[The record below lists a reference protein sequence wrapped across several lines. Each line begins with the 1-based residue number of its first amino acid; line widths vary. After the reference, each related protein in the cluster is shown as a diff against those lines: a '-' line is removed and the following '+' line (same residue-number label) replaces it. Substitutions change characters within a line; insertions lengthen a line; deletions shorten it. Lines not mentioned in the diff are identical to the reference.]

1 MVRQSNGRI
10 RSIRGIGRVEVV
22 SDGKKFK
29 ARQFMVLEKPD
40 MMRVDLLSFLD
51 LPYLRLAFKG
61 DTFQAMDM
69 RANVFYTGELARAL
83 SLFVPIRVTSREFIA
98 FVFGE
103 IPEQD
108 HLRARYDPRRRLYE
122 LDFPPSTRWKSQT
135 FWIHPKTSRVVEISK
150 KSVRESEKETIRVS
164 FSRFRKTGSMTFPT
178 EVEIEVSGANN
189 RIRFNFRKIEINPPL
204 PREPFR
210 LPIPPGAEVVTIDE
224 GMRRPFVF
232 PTPE

>member
-1 MVRQSNGRI
+1 MVRQTDVQI
-10 RSIRGIGRVEVV
+10 QSIRGIGGVEVV
-22 SDGKKFK
+22 SNGKKFK
-29 ARQFMVLEKPD
+29 ARQFMVLGKPD

-69 RANVFYTGELARAL
+69 RSNVFYTGELVKAL
-83 SLFVPIRVTSREFIA
+83 ALFVPIEVTSREFIA
-98 FVFGE
+98 LVFGE
-103 IPEQD
+103 IPEED
-108 HLRARYDPRRRLYE
+108 HLWARYDPGRRLYE
-122 LDFPPSTRWKSQT
+122 LDFPPSARWTRQT
-135 FWIHPKTSRVVEISK
+135 FWIQPKTSRVVEIFK
-150 KSVRESEKETIRVS
+150 KGVRESEKETIRIS
-164 FSRFRKTGSMTFPT
+164 FGRFRKAGSMTFPT
-178 EVEIEVSGANN
+178 QVEIEASGADN

-210 LPIPPGAEVVTIDE
+210 LPVPPGAEVVTIEE